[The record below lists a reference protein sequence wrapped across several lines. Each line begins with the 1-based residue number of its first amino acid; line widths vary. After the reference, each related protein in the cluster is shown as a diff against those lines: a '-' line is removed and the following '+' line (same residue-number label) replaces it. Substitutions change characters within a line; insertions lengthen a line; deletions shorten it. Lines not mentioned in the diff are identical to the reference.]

1 MTVSAREGGQQVNV
15 SEAPASGLQRR
26 YKITSADAKP
36 VVESAT
42 VVDLAFGWTVF
53 PLDGQV
59 NGKTGQVVTVVDCT
73 VNGSY
78 ARAKGE
84 AVLPAPLPSKP
95 TGIQVTPESL
105 TLRVGETAGP
115 RRQGAAGGRGPDGDR
130 HGRGPDHRI
139 DLSKRSE
146 PWLMKYLVVG

>member
-105 TLRVGETAGP
+105 TLRVGETAGLDVNILP
-115 RRQGAAGGRGPDGDR
+115 DYAPQEFAANILDKT
-130 HGRGPDHRI
+130 I
-139 DLSKRSE
+139 ATINSK
-146 PWLMKYLVVG
+146 K

>member
-84 AVLPAPLPSKP
+84 AVLPSKP

-105 TLRVGETAGP
+105 TLRVGETAGLDVKVLP
-115 RRQGAAGGRGPDGDR
+115 EGADQTVTATVADKSIASISRKGVN
-130 HGRGPDHRI
+130 HG
-139 DLSKRSE
+139 
-146 PWLMKYLVVG
+146 

>member
-1 MTVSAREGGQQVNV
+1 MTVSAREGGQTVNV

-105 TLRVGETAGP
+105 TLRVGETAGLDVKVLP
-115 RRQGAAGGRGPDGDR
+115 EGADQTVTATVADKSIASISRKGVN
-130 HGRGPDHRI
+130 HGC
-139 DLSKRSE
+139 
-146 PWLMKYLVVG
+146 